1 MNVVYLD
8 QNVIINLVEKSETD
22 QRFSKAR
29 EVVLRL
35 IETNSAIFPY
45 SDVHF
50 AESESMWPHSQQR
63 IGEFWNKISGGY
75 RFIAGKVIR
84 GEQFKDV
91 LEGRKVSFRPSTVV
105 IRDPISFTDNI
116 ERYDP
121 TSHAARAKQLRQ
133 VVAYWATLKQKQID
147 QRVRRA
153 EAMTLS
159 RMVVKMLQKVLRGEF
174 PSLGEIESEYNT
186 IATELSWTFRERGD
200 GDDAFFKAIAF
211 MREHALE
218 VPAIAIECSGLESL
232 AEQYAADN
240 TQKRRVGRSQLD
252 HDSHDLSAISNF
264 VPYCDAAILD
274 GNAVAISR
282 RAYKKLK
289 LVVPTLFFF
298 FFIDQ
303 FTKYF
308 NKMPAPEPQVD
319 ASTEAKRTDGRS
331 LFVIPWQQKTL
342 IRRESLA
349 PSREVQRE
357 ILPLGGLKVWSIGQI
372 AWRDLLKILES
383 SIQEAKLNN
392 EMIMYGAKAGHVAF
406 QIRIP
411 FGMFDLCRDEINT
424 TFEHL
429 SEINNGG

>member
-8 QNVIINLVEKSETD
+8 QNVIINLVEKSQVDE
-22 QRFSKAR
+22 RFSKAR
-29 EVVLRL
+29 DVVLRL
-35 IETNSAIFPY
+35 VETNSAIFPY

-50 AESESMWPHSQQR
+50 AESENMWPHSQQH
-63 IGEFWNKISGGY
+63 IGEFWSKISGGY

-121 TSHAARAKQLRQ
+121 ASHAARAKQLRE

-186 IATELSWTFRERGD
+186 IATELSWTLRARGD
-200 GDDAFFKAIAF
+200 ADDPFLKAIAF
-211 MREHALE
+211 MREHALQ
-218 VPAIAIECSGLESL
+218 VPAIAIECAGLESL

-240 TQKRRVGRSQLD
+240 TRKRRVDTSQLD

-289 LVVPTLFFF
+289 LGAPTLFTFSEIGRF
-298 FFIDQ
+298 TEFLSEMPTPERQID
-303 FTKYF
+303 
-308 NKMPAPEPQVD
+308 AD
-319 ASTEAKRTDGRS
+319 AEAKRTDGQS
-331 LFVIPWQQKTL
+331 LFTIPWQKKTL
-342 IRRESLA
+342 IRREALISIGDI
-349 PSREVQRE
+349 RRE
-357 ILPLGGLKVWSIGQI
+357 ILPLGGLKVSSNQNVR
-372 AWRDLLKILES
+372 WRDLLKILES
-383 SIQEAKLNN
+383 SIQETKLSG
-392 EMIMYGAKAGHVAF
+392 EMIMYAAQSQKVSS
-406 QIRIP
+406 QMRIP
-411 FGMFDLCRDEINT
+411 FGMFDLCRDEIDAA
-424 TFEHL
+424 FPA
-429 SEINNGG
+429 SEPTA